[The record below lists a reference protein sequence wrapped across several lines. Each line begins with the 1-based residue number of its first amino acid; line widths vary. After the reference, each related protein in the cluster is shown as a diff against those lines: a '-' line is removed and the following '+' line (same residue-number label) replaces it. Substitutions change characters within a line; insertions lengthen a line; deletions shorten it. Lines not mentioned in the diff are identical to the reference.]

1 MPSSAPSKVGYA
13 VQVHEF
19 QSVILSTH
27 KPTDIVNMD
36 DDPFDDLLNLEDQ
49 YYREGYDLGV
59 KDGSRAG
66 LIEGRLFGIEKGFEK
81 YAAMGRLH
89 GQAIVWA
96 GRMPTSPIEDEAA
109 RQHPHEEHMTKL
121 PSDTDIETPG
131 SKLNDKQAISSSAL
145 PDLPATVRLEKHIR
159 TLYALAEPSSLS
171 TQNDEESVSQFDDR
185 LKRAEGKVK
194 IIEKLIGEVSRSSS
208 TATDLPSIS
217 PAPTNGHTNKGE
229 SSIEDVSILHAR
241 H

>member
-1 MPSSAPSKVGYA
+1 MPSSAPSKVGYG
-13 VQVHEF
+13 VQVHKF
-19 QSVILSTH
+19 QSVVFLTH

-36 DDPFDDLLNLEDQ
+36 DDPFDNLLNLEDQ

-66 LIEGRLFGIEKGFEK
+66 LVEGRLFGIEKGFEK

-96 GRMPTSPIEDEAA
+96 GRLPTSPTEDEAA
-109 RQHPHEEHMTKL
+109 RQHPDEEHVMK
-121 PSDTDIETPG
+121 PPGDTNIETPG
-131 SKLNDKQAISSSAL
+131 SKLNDKQATSSSAL

-159 TLYALAEPSSLS
+159 TLYALVEPSSLS

-185 LKRAEGKVK
+185 LKRAQGKVK
-194 IIEKLIGEVSRSSS
+194 IIEKLIGEVSRSISN
-208 TATDLPSIS
+208 AADLPSMS
-217 PAPTNGHTNKGE
+217 PAPASSHTDKGE
-229 SSIEDVSILHAR
+229 SSIEDVSILGAR

>member
-1 MPSSAPSKVGYA
+1 
-13 VQVHEF
+13 
-19 QSVILSTH
+19 
-27 KPTDIVNMD
+27 VNMD
-36 DDPFDDLLNLEDQ
+36 DDPFDGLLNLEDQ

-89 GQAIVWA
+89 GQAIVWS
-96 GRMPTSPIEDEAA
+96 GRLRTSPMKDEAA
-109 RQHPHEEHMTKL
+109 RQHPHEEHVTKL
-121 PSDTDIETPG
+121 RGDTDIETPG
-131 SKLNDKQAISSSAL
+131 SKLNDKQAISPSAL

-159 TLYALAEPSSLS
+159 TLYALTEPSSLS

-194 IIEKLIGEVSRSSS
+194 IIEKLIGEVSRSIS

-217 PAPTNGHTNKGE
+217 LAPTSGHTDKGE